1 MAFLKRIE
9 FGNYTLKF
17 GSKDVLLDHF
27 DNIVFPSFLEMKYIR
42 KLKDKGDYFF
52 LDTKLIILND
62 DINDPIVGI
71 SGRIVKNTMLHR
83 DQIFS
88 GGDLVDD
95 EKYLETAPSSSF
107 LLILN
112 NHRLLFCREMTG
124 APTLQNFQSTS
135 DLFLKWSYLDYI
147 NKVHDDSKEANK
159 KNAENKINTKT
170 SLKILIP
177 RPFLRITPLAD
188 KQNLDDFVG
197 RFSHIDRLSI
207 KLLPTNRE
215 EIDNDDFWSD
225 LGRRRDSMNSNST
238 RVEFSNP
245 KEGLDTESVLNQA
258 RSATSL
264 GNSEVKLKGVDDQ
277 GDTISGNNDDF
288 SLTVDLEDLPKNAVA
303 AAKLKYRHFISL
315 VASGVISLPATAD
328 EATNKV
334 LEIYNWLK
342 NEI

>member
-17 GSKDVLLDHF
+17 GIKDVLLDHF
-27 DNIVFPSFLEMKYIR
+27 DNIVFPSFLEMKYTR
-42 KLKDKGDYFF
+42 KLKGKGEYFF

-62 DINDPIVGI
+62 DEKEPVIGL

-88 GGDLVDD
+88 DGDLVDD
-95 EKYLETAPSSSF
+95 EKSLETAPSSSF

-135 DLFLKWSYLDYI
+135 DCFLQWSYRDYI
-147 NKVHDDSKEANK
+147 NKVHDDSKQAK
-159 KNAENKINTKT
+159 KENSDNKITTKI
-170 SLKILIP
+170 SLRTLIP
-177 RPFLRITPLAD
+177 RPLLRITPLAD
-188 KQNLDDFVG
+188 KQNLDEFIG
-197 RFSHIDRLSI
+197 RFSHIHRLSI

-225 LGRRRDSMNSNST
+225 LGRRRDLMNSSST
-238 RVEFSNP
+238 RVDFSNP
-245 KEGLDTESVLNQA
+245 KAGLDSDSVLNQA

-264 GNSEVKLKGVDDQ
+264 GNSEVKLKGMDNQ
-277 GDTISGNNDDF
+277 GDTIRGNNDDF
-288 SLTVDLEDLPKNAVA
+288 SLTVDLEDLPKDTVTA
-303 AAKLKYRHFISL
+303 ANLIYKHFKTL
-315 VASGVISLPATAD
+315 VVSGVISLPVVAVD
-328 EATNKV
+328 ATNKV
-334 LEIYNWLK
+334 LEIFNRLK
-342 NEI
+342 NGV

>member
-1 MAFLKRIE
+1 MAFIKRIE

-62 DINDPIVGI
+62 DINEPIVGI

-88 GGDLVDD
+88 NGDLVDD

-112 NHRLLFCREMTG
+112 NHRLLFCREMAG

-135 DLFLKWSYLDYI
+135 DCFLKLSYLDYI
-147 NKVHDDSKEANK
+147 NKVHDDSKKAMKSNSD
-159 KNAENKINTKT
+159 NKITTKT
-170 SLKILIP
+170 SLKALIP
-177 RPFLRITPLAD
+177 KPFLRITPLAD
-188 KQNLDDFVG
+188 KQNLDEFVG
-197 RFSHIDRLSI
+197 RFKQIDTLSI

-215 EIDNDDFWSD
+215 EINNDDFWAE
-225 LGRRRDSMNSNST
+225 LGRKRDVMNSNST

-245 KEGLDTESVLNQA
+245 KEGLDDESVLNQA

-264 GNSEVKLKGVDDQ
+264 GNSEVKLKGTDEQ
-277 GDTISGNNDDF
+277 GDTIKGNNEDF
-288 SLTVDLEDLPKNAVA
+288 SLTVELDDLPRDAVA
-303 AAKLKYRHFISL
+303 AAKLKYKQFKSL
-315 VASGVISLPATAD
+315 VASGVISLPLVAV
-328 EATNKV
+328 EVTNKV
-334 LEIYNWLK
+334 LDIYNRLK
-342 NEI
+342 DEI

>member
-62 DINDPIVGI
+62 DIKDPIVGI

-83 DQIFS
+83 DQVFS
-88 GGDLVDD
+88 NGDLVDD
-95 EKYLETAPSSSF
+95 EKSLETAPSSSF

-135 DLFLKWSYLDYI
+135 DCFLKWSYLDYI
-147 NKVHDDSKEANK
+147 NKVHDDSKEAMK
-159 KNAENKINTKT
+159 KDSDNKITTKK
-170 SLKILIP
+170 SLQTLIP
-177 RPFLRITPLAD
+177 KPFLRITPLAD
-188 KQNLDDFVG
+188 KQDLDEFIG
-197 RFSHIDRLSI
+197 RFNQIDTLSI

-215 EIDNDDFWSD
+215 EIDNDDFWSE
-225 LGRRRDSMNSNST
+225 LGRKRDEMNSNST
-238 RVEFSNP
+238 RVDFSNP
-245 KEGLDTESVLNQA
+245 KEGLDSESVLSQA

-264 GNSEVKLKGVDDQ
+264 GNSEVKLKGTDEQ
-277 GDTISGNNDDF
+277 GDTIRGNNEDF
-288 SLTVDLEDLPKNAVA
+288 SLTVDLEDLPKDAIA
-303 AAKLKYRHFISL
+303 AAKLKYIQFKNL
-315 VASGVISLPATAD
+315 VSSGVISLPIVAAEVT
-328 EATNKV
+328 TKV
-334 LEIYNWLK
+334 LAIYDRLK